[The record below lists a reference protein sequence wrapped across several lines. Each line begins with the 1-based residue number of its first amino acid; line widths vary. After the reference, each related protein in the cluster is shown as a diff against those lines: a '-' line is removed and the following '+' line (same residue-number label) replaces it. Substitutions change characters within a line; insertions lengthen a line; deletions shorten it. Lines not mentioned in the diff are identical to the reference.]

1 MKRKD
6 LLVVTVCA
14 VIIVAGLSWVVW
26 RFTRGGGSI
35 DRVHVYAG
43 AALPEDGKFRV
54 PVTLRNES
62 DRTVSS
68 VGVEVIL
75 WRGDEQVEKEATS
88 FSLVGPFQEA
98 QSSVTLENDPKCC
111 SVVARAVAE

>member
-14 VIIVAGLSWVVW
+14 VVIIAGLSWVIW

-43 AALPEDGKFRV
+43 APERDDGGFRV
-54 PVTLRNES
+54 PVTVRNES

-75 WRGDEQVEKEATS
+75 WRGDEQVERQETS
-88 FSLVGPFQEA
+88 FSLVGPFSEE
-98 QSSVTLENDPKCC
+98 QSSVTLKNDPKCC